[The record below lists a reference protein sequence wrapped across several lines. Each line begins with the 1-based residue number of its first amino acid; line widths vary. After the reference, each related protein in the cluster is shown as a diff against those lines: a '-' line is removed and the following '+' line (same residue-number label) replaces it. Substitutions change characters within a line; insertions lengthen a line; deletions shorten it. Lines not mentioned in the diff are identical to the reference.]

1 MRGPKT
7 TRHKNIT
14 RIDHPPKRTYGYNV
28 RVCWKGQKYGK
39 FFSDTVY
46 GDRLGALAA
55 AIEWRDATEKAIG
68 KPRTEHQV
76 VGWHSKNKTGVVG
89 IRRCK
94 RAGVECFEVTW
105 AFGENPRKKGTTSYS
120 IAKHGEKKA
129 FKLALRARQR
139 GEQQRWRAPKIRRE
153 PPPHSTYQPWMPPV

>member
-14 RIDHPPKRTYGYNV
+14 RIDHPAKRTFGYNV
-28 RVCWKGQKYGK
+28 RVAWKGQKYGK
-39 FFSDTVY
+39 FFSDQKH

-55 AIEWRDATEKAIG
+55 AIEWRDNKEKEIG

-76 VGWHSKNKTGVVG
+76 VGWSSRNKSGAIGV
-89 IRRCK
+89 RRCK
-94 RAGVECFEVTW
+94 RAGVDSFEVTW
-105 AFGENPRKKGTTSYS
+105 MIYGDRPRKTATSYS

-139 GEQQRWRAPKIRRE
+139 GERLRWHAPKVRR
-153 PPPHSTYQPWMPPV
+153 STAPTPAYQPWLPQV